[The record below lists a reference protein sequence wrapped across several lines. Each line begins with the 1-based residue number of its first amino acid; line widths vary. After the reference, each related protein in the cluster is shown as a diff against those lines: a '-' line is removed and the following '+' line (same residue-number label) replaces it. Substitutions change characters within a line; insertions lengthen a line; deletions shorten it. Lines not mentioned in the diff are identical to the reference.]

1 MNLKKILG
9 NSVVIYLSSRYLTY
23 FIQFVTSLVIAA
35 KLGPYHFG
43 IWGFILLLLN
53 YFQQCHF
60 GIYNSMNVLYV
71 QHREDVAQ
79 AHGYLVN
86 SLMLEC
92 WLALFVVAL
101 YAVYRLTG
109 IDAFG
114 KYNADKYLLW
124 VCCIGILQYFS
135 NLFINVFR
143 VKNHLILVAF
153 CQSIV
158 VLLTFVCIFIF
169 TGEALIRAL
178 VFAYLA
184 GNLAIVILA
193 LATRVVEFKG
203 AAVSGSVQKEILRK
217 GILLFLYNTGF
228 YFIIISIRTVISGN
242 YEVEEFGQFTFSFSL
257 AHAVMLLLESLTFMI
272 FPKVIGKLSSDNYEE
287 VESTLKKYR
296 ALYVTT
302 AHGLIYFALPLFPL
316 VLHFFPKYA
325 MCQVSLNLIALTIL
339 MDTSR
344 SGYTE
349 LLIAHNKEKVLSVV
363 TLIALAVNIA
373 LALILVKVVQCPFSY
388 VILAA
393 MVTYVFF
400 SAMVAF
406 QGTRLIGG
414 KQGNLLLQVF
424 PPRQFIPFLA
434 ALVLAVFELEYLLFI
449 PFLLFLLLN
458 FRYCKEIL
466 RQAGRILAK
475 PKIVNL

>member
-1 MNLKKILG
+1 MNSWTGYIRMNLKKILG

-71 QHREDVAQ
+71 QHREDVAK
-79 AHGYLVN
+79 ANGYLVN

-296 ALYVTT
+296 EAL
-302 AHGLIYFALPLFPL
+302 
-316 VLHFFPKYA
+316 
-325 MCQVSLNLIALTIL
+325 
-339 MDTSR
+339 
-344 SGYTE
+344 
-349 LLIAHNKEKVLSVV
+349 KV
-363 TLIALAVNIA
+363 I
-373 LALILVKVVQCPFSY
+373 
-388 VILAA
+388 
-393 MVTYVFF
+393 
-400 SAMVAF
+400 
-406 QGTRLIGG
+406 
-414 KQGNLLLQVF
+414 
-424 PPRQFIPFLA
+424 
-434 ALVLAVFELEYLLFI
+434 
-449 PFLLFLLLN
+449 
-458 FRYCKEIL
+458 
-466 RQAGRILAK
+466 
-475 PKIVNL
+475 